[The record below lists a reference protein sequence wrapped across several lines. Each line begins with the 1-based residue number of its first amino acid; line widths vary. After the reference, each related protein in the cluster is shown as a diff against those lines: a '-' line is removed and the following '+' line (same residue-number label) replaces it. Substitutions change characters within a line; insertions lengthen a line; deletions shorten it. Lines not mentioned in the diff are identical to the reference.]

1 MPARPRR
8 PGIIPTRAIT
18 LVCLVRSGKEGR
30 EGSKEGGEKLQW
42 RQVELVEVVPSRG
55 GFARGVSEMPRQSIA
70 NRGDDG
76 FNHMSSIHS
85 TKFVLACQTVLHQ
98 KRIFSHP

>member
-1 MPARPRR
+1 ME
-8 PGIIPTRAIT
+8 
-18 LVCLVRSGKEGR
+18 RS
-30 EGSKEGGEKLQW
+30 W

-55 GFARGVSEMPRQSIA
+55 GFTRGVSEMPRQSIA

-85 TKFVLACQTVLHQ
+85 TIFVLCLSDCFTSKEDLLTSLIHTCVSTFLIPRSA
-98 KRIFSHP
+98 